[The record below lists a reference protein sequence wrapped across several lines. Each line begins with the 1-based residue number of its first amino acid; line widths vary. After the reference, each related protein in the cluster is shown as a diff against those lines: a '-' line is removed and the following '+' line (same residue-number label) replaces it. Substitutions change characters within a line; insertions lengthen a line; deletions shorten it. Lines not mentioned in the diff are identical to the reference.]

1 MILIIWQICRES
13 NQYGPS
19 ATLTHM
25 ENEDAVT
32 EEEFIKAAAARN
44 PVVAIRCRE
53 IFAEH
58 CDIPPDD
65 RRSKARLNSYD
76 HKEFNSHF
84 KFEISDL
91 KYHVQPTRQRKTQW
105 SGKPALLY

>member
-1 MILIIWQICRES
+1 VVLPGLGLLMILIIWQICRES

-58 CDIPPDD
+58 CDIPQEYIHPDD
-65 RRSKARLNSYD
+65 RLIEDLRLD
-76 HKEFNSHF
+76 
-84 KFEISDL
+84 
-91 KYHVQPTRQRKTQW
+91 
-105 SGKPALLY
+105 